1 MSSDAPERFDPE
13 TGIAAEVETARI
25 EREMEQSYIDYA
37 MSVIA
42 GRALPDARDGLKP
55 VHRRILYAMHQSGIS
70 ARSAH
75 RKSSSIVG
83 ETMGDYHPHGD
94 SAIYNALARMA
105 QDFSMRNPLVD
116 GQGNFGSVDGDP
128 PAAMR
133 YTEARMSP
141 IAEELLDNIEMDTV
155 EFTANYDDRLSEPAV
170 LPAAFP
176 NLLVNG
182 SSGIAVGMSTNIPPH
197 NLGEVIDATIHLIH
211 HPECTVEDLM
221 NHVQG
226 PDFPTGANIVG
237 QNAIYKA
244 YKTGRGRVRVRAEF
258 DVQDDRIVIT
268 ELPFQTNKARLV
280 ERIADNVNAGTIEG
294 IRDLRDESDRD
305 GIRVVVELKRGANP
319 DIVKNQLLEHHLE
332 STFGVINLALV
343 DGQPQVLTLKET
355 LHEYLEHRRTVVR
368 RRSQYELDEK
378 RDRAHILEG
387 RLRALEQVDDVVDII
402 RNSTD
407 RDNAKAALRGEH
419 VVESDERGE
428 SLPTFDFSEDQ
439 ANHIVAMQLGSLT
452 SLESDEIEDEYESV
466 QDRIERLQTILNN
479 PDELDAVVED
489 ELATIRDKYADE
501 RRTRIIEDD
510 GTVTHEDL
518 IAQEDVVVV
527 VTEDD
532 YIKRMSLEDFRS
544 QHRGGKGIIGT
555 SLKDG
560 DTVSS
565 VYVANTHDY
574 LLYFTSHGQVYQL
587 KTYQIPEMSRTA
599 RGKSAVNLLEL
610 DDGEQITAVVNTA
623 EMDIDDDEERYFT
636 MVTQSGYI
644 KRTSVNSFQNI
655 RSTGIIAISLGADDK
670 LIDVEVTDGN
680 RDIIL
685 GTRKGMA
692 IRFNEGDVRSV
703 GRSARGV
710 HGIKLEDTDAVAALA
725 AVDDDQDDWVLTV
738 TEHGYGKRTDIDRYR
753 QQSRNG
759 KGLIDIKT
767 NERNGHVCEVE
778 TVGIS
783 DELFMMSRKGQIL
796 RTPVDDISTVGRNTM
811 GVIVMDLEDTDTVAS
826 VDTHP
831 RTDDSSEADS
841 GDGESE
847 SENATRTELY
857 TRYLDCGRESTTHPT
872 SLTSCCSLPK
882 KRDSTSKILNRFSD
896 VIANKE

>member
-1 MSSDAPERFDPE
+1 MSSDAPDRFDPE

-489 ELATIRDKYADE
+489 ELATIRNKYADE

-847 SENATRTELY
+847 SENATA
-857 TRYLDCGRESTTHPT
+857 TTP
-872 SLTSCCSLPK
+872 S
-882 KRDSTSKILNRFSD
+882 
-896 VIANKE
+896 

>member
-42 GRALPDARDGLKP
+42 GRALPDVRDGLKP

-83 ETMGDYHPHGD
+83 EAMGDYHPHGD

-105 QDFSMRNPLVD
+105 QDFSMRYPLVD

-141 IAEELLDNIEMDTV
+141 IAEELLDDIEMDTV
-155 EFTANYDDRLSEPAV
+155 EFTSNYDDRLTEPAA

-211 HPECTVEDLM
+211 HPDCTVEDLM
-221 NHVQG
+221 SHIQG

-237 QNAIYKA
+237 QNAIHKA
-244 YKTGRGRVRVRAEF
+244 YKTGRGRIRVRAEF
-258 DVQDDRIVIT
+258 DVRDDRIVIT

-319 DIVKNQLLEHHLE
+319 DVVKNQLLEHHLE

-378 RDRAHILEG
+378 RNRAHILEG
-387 RLRALEQVDDVVDII
+387 RLRALEQADDVVDII

-407 RDNAKAALRGEH
+407 RDSAKAALRGEH
-419 VVESDERGE
+419 TVESDEDGK
-428 SLPTFDFSEDQ
+428 SLPTFDFSEAQ

-452 SLESDEIEDEYESV
+452 SLESDEIKDEYESV
-466 QDRIERLQTILNN
+466 QTRIDRLQTILND
-479 PDELDAVVED
+479 PDELDGVVED
-489 ELATIRDKYADE
+489 ELAAIRDEYADE
-501 RRTRIIEDD
+501 RRTTIIEDD

-518 IAQEDVVVV
+518 IAQEDVIVV

-560 DTVSS
+560 DAVSS

-574 LLYFTSHGQVYQL
+574 LLYFTNHGQVYQL

-599 RGKSAVNLLEL
+599 RGKSAVNLLDL

-623 EMDIDDDEERYFT
+623 EMDVDNNDERYLT

-644 KRTSVNSFQNI
+644 KRTSVTSFQNI
-655 RSTGIIAISLGADDK
+655 RSTGIIAINLGADDT

-692 IRFNEGDVRSV
+692 IRFDEADVRSM

-710 HGIKLEDTDAVAALA
+710 HGIKLENNDTVAALA
-725 AVDDDQDDWVLTV
+725 AVHDDQDDWVLTV
-738 TEHGYGKRTDIDRYR
+738 TEHGYGKRTDIDQYR

-767 NERNGHVCEVE
+767 NERNGRVCEVE
-778 TVGIS
+778 TVKGD
-783 DELFMMSRKGQIL
+783 DELFIMSRNGQIL
-796 RTPVDDISTVGRNTM
+796 RTPVNDISTVGRNTM
-811 GVIVMDLEDTDTVAS
+811 GVIVMDLEDDDTVTS
-826 VDTHP
+826 VDIHP
-831 RTDDSSEADS
+831 GTDDSSETD
-841 GDGESE
+841 DDTLKGESK
-847 SENATRTELY
+847 SASATSSAQ
-857 TRYLDCGRESTTHPT
+857 D
-872 SLTSCCSLPK
+872 
-882 KRDSTSKILNRFSD
+882 
-896 VIANKE
+896 

>member
-466 QDRIERLQTILNN
+466 QERIERLQTILNN

-847 SENATRTELY
+847 SENATA
-857 TRYLDCGRESTTHPT
+857 TTP
-872 SLTSCCSLPK
+872 S
-882 KRDSTSKILNRFSD
+882 
-896 VIANKE
+896 